1 MTGEGG
7 NPVGLS
13 GCEGEGGTPVAK
25 TAEVAVDATCVLDYT
40 VSARVRTWQG
50 HE

>member
-25 TAEVAVDATCVLDYT
+25 TAEVAVDATCVLDSRPST
-40 VSARVRTWQG
+40 LCPL
-50 HE
+50 E